1 MELTRFDRFNH
12 GDERTLST
20 TNFTRSLLLHGQD
33 EYAGRSLKVDDNTI
47 HVKGEFRPLILHLDV
62 VYCKNLGY
70 AQGTKKPPIGGFT
83 ILLIALIILVFP
95 MIAGVRFELTQ
106 RERREVLNPSRPE
119 KSGLF

>member
-33 EYAGRSLKVDDNTI
+33 EYAGKSLKVDDNPT

-70 AQGTKKPPIGGFT
+70 AQGTKKPPEGGFT
-83 ILLIALIILVFP
+83 ILLITLIILVFP
-95 MIAGVRFELTQ
+95 MTAGVRFEFTQ
-106 RERREVLNPSRPE
+106 REHRGVLNSTQDQ
-119 KSGLF
+119 